1 MTTPEVDMDDVFSLI
16 VWENGKAAEYST
28 SDLAK
33 HGIDTILGM
42 ICDNYSDDCEVT
54 LYDIDD
60 EEMETVTVGDIR
72 EYIAGQEA

>member
-1 MTTPEVDMDDVFSLI
+1 MTTLNVDMDDVFSLI
-16 VWENGKAAEYST
+16 VWENENAVEYST
-28 SDLAK
+28 RDLEK
-33 HGIDTILGM
+33 HGLDTILGI

-72 EYIAGQEA
+72 EYIAGQED

>member
-1 MTTPEVDMDDVFSLI
+1 MTTLDVDLDDVFSLI
-16 VWENGKAAEYST
+16 VWEDGKAAEYPT

-33 HGIDTILGM
+33 HGLDTILGV
-42 ICDNYSDDCEVT
+42 ICDSHSDDCDVT

-60 EEMETVTVGDIR
+60 EEMATVSVGDIR